1 MAYDFNDTSPIYLQ
15 LIQVFCEKLIAR
27 QWKAG
32 EKIPP
37 VRELAVEYGV
47 NPNTVQRALTQM
59 EQEGLL
65 YTQRTSGRYITEDV
79 EYIRRVRDNIAD
91 DYIDEFIN
99 KMLALG
105 LNKEELEGKLTQ
117 KWRELNG
124 NH

>member
-65 YTQRTSGRYITEDV
+65 YTQRTSGRYITEDE

-91 DYIDEFIN
+91 DYIGEFIN

-105 LNKEELEGKLTQ
+105 LNKEELEEKLTQ
-117 KWRELNG
+117 KWRERHG

>member
-1 MAYDFNDTSPIYLQ
+1 MTYDFNDTSPIYLQ

-65 YTQRTSGRYITEDV
+65 YTQRTSGRYITEDE

-91 DYIDEFIN
+91 DYIGEFIN
-99 KMLALG
+99 K
-105 LNKEELEGKLTQ
+105 KEVEEKLTQ
-117 KWRELNG
+117 KWRELHG

>member
-65 YTQRTSGRYITEDV
+65 YTQRTSGRYITEDE

-91 DYIDEFIN
+91 DYIGEFIN

-105 LNKEELEGKLTQ
+105 LNKEESEEKLTQ
-117 KWRELNG
+117 KWRELHG

>member
-1 MAYDFNDTSPIYLQ
+1 MAYDFKDTSPIYLQ

-65 YTQRTSGRYITEDV
+65 YTQRTSGRYITEDE